1 MIRREMYMIKLI
13 GVLIILIG
21 FIRKYNPIAVVL
33 VAGVVTGLVGGLNFI
48 KILEIIGSAFVK
60 TRYMSLLLLSLPV
73 IGVLERYGL
82 KERAKILIQSMKS
95 VSTGKV
101 LSLYTT
107 IRLGAAAL
115 SLRLGGHVQFIR
127 PLIHPMAHGA
137 AEINFEEVDEKEED
151 VIKGYSAAS
160 ENIGNFF
167 GQNVFVASGGV
178 LLVVG
183 TLEELGI
190 TVTPLAVSKSAIP
203 IAIIAG
209 VYAIIQNYLL
219 DKRLDKNLGKL
230 NKNVDGSGC

>member
-1 MIRREMYMIKLI
+1 MIKLI

-33 VAGVVTGLVGGLNFI
+33 VAGLVTGLVGGLDFI
-48 KILEIIGSAFVK
+48 KILDIIGSAFVK
-60 TRYMSLLLLSLPV
+60 TRYMSLFLLSLPV

-82 KERAKILIQSMKS
+82 KERAKMLIQSMKS
-95 VSTGKV
+95 VSAGKV

-107 IRLGAAAL
+107 IRIVAAAF

-127 PLIHPMAHGA
+127 PLIQPMAHGA
-137 AEINFEEVDEKEED
+137 AEINFGEVDEKEED
-151 VIKGYSAAS
+151 IIKGYSATS

-190 TVTPLAVSKSAIP
+190 IVTPLAVSKSALP

-209 VYAIIQNYLL
+209 LYAIIQNYLL
-219 DKRLDKNLGKL
+219 DKRLQKNLGKI